1 MSSIKNAKLLS
12 ITSVDHESDWRFLS
26 REMAKAAR
34 KALKKPKRTIAS
46 VVRDRVLENYLRSD
60 IRAVY

>member
-1 MSSIKNAKLLS
+1 MRSINNAKLLLVTS
-12 ITSVDHESDWRFLS
+12 IDHESDWRFLS

-34 KALKKPKRTIAS
+34 KVLKKPRRTIAS